1 MTAKNAWTKYSA
13 VPLPVKAERIL
24 FDTSCIVA
32 ALTQSHPEHTRAAP
46 WLRRALRGELSA
58 ILSAHTLAETY
69 SVLTQLPPNFRA
81 KPADALT
88 LIQRNLTPLE
98 GITLSTQDY
107 LETVKW
113 MVQLG
118 ITGGGIYDTLI
129 AKTAL
134 NAQVDGLLT
143 LNGKDFIR
151 LGNQVKDLVRE
162 P

>member
-1 MTAKNAWTKYSA
+1 VLYGVNS
-13 VPLPVKAERIL
+13 
-24 FDTSCIVA
+24 
-32 ALTQSHPEHTRAAP
+32 
-46 WLRRALRGELSA
+46 
-58 ILSAHTLAETY
+58 HTLAETY
-69 SVLTQLPPNFRA
+69 SVLTRLPPNFCA

-98 GITLSTQDY
+98 VITLSAQDY

-134 NAQVDGLLT
+134 KAQVDGLLT

>member
-1 MTAKNAWTKYSA
+1 
-13 VPLPVKAERIL
+13 
-24 FDTSCIVA
+24 
-32 ALTQSHPEHTRAAP
+32 
-46 WLRRALRGELSA
+46 
-58 ILSAHTLAETY
+58 
-69 SVLTQLPPNFRA
+69 
-81 KPADALT
+81 
-88 LIQRNLTPLE
+88 
-98 GITLSTQDY
+98 
-107 LETVKW
+107 